1 MRHALETARRL
12 GLNKVE
18 LEEGGEAFSALLGWV
33 DPEDLEEAPPVD
45 SAPLARPLT
54 APVVGYFR
62 PLVQWR
68 EGTEVAGGKAIGE
81 IVALGL
87 ANDIVSPLSGRLAAL
102 AVQDGDA
109 VEFGQVLAQVEA
121 KP

>member
-18 LEEGGEAFSALLGWV
+18 LEEGEESFSAVLAWL
-33 DPEDLEEAPPVD
+33 DPEDIEESVPVD
-45 SAPLARPLT
+45 AAPLAKPLT

-62 PLVQWR
+62 PLVEWR
-68 EGTEVAGGKAIGE
+68 EGTEVSGGKAIGE

-87 ANDIVSPLSGRLAAL
+87 ANDIVAPLSGRLAGL